1 MAKNNN
7 DNAGK
12 DAMNGVS
19 TDADTTARQLMAT
32 HRVTAI
38 WHSADG
44 HWFTDKN
51 AAMAHDAQSQC
62 FTLDTP
68 AQ

>member
-7 DNAGK
+7 DNAGR

-19 TDADTTARQLMAT
+19 TDTTARQLMAT
-32 HRVTAI
+32 HRVKAI